1 MGLALSRLPFEPSMA
16 RKGAHNTMNNKEVAL
31 DVMGMTCPSCV
42 RHVNEALADLD
53 GVKKVE
59 VRLRDGKVLV
69 QYDPDRVETSDLVDA
84 LREAGYESTASAA
97 A

>member
-1 MGLALSRLPFEPSMA
+1 
-16 RKGAHNTMNNKEVAL
+16 MNNKEIVL

-53 GVKKVE
+53 GVNKVD
-59 VRLRDGKVLV
+59 VRLRDGKVVV
-69 QYDPDRVETSDLVDA
+69 QYDPERVETSALLEA
-84 LREAGYESTASAA
+84 LRDAGYESTPSAA